1 LIVGLVCARAG
12 SKGVPGKN
20 FRKFCGKPL
29 IDWSI
34 EQAVNAEKLDAVAII
49 TDAAFMHSDVYL
61 TLQEPR
67 WLAGDFVAKWRVWQ
81 WAANE
86 LDGLGDD
93 ILAIV
98 DIDVS
103 DGLGDDILAI
113 VDIDVS
119 RPIREPEHI
128 DRVISRFLAPPPD
141 CHITMGVT
149 RAKYSPYFDLLENG
163 AGLRISKPS
172 RRFTVRQEFEQPV
185 YNHAG
190 VYVISKG
197 ALQQFG
203 SLFEP
208 SQIVHG
214 VKLPRENAISIDDEL
229 DWEMAEAVMGRRVFK
244 KEVEEAVVAHRGKE

>member
-1 LIVGLVCARAG
+1 L
-12 SKGVPGKN
+12 
-20 FRKFCGKPL
+20 GKPL

-34 EQAVNAEKLDAVAII
+34 EAAVNAEKLDAVAIV
-49 TDAAFMHSDVYL
+49 TDAAFVHSDVFI

-86 LDGLGDD
+86 L
-93 ILAIV
+93 
-98 DIDVS
+98 

>member
-1 LIVGLVCARAG
+1 MIVGLVCARAG

-67 WLAGDFVAKWRVWQ
+67 HLAGDFVAKWRVWQ

-86 LDGLGDD
+86 L
-93 ILAIV
+93 
-98 DIDVS
+98 

-214 VKLPRENAISIDDEL
+214 VKLPRENAISIDDAL